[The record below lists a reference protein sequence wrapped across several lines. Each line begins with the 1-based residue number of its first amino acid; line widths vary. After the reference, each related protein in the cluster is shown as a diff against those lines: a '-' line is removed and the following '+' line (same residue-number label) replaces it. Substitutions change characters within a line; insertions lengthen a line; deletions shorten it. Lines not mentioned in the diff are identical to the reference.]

1 MAWIYSILIN
11 WHFTSKPYTRK
22 VHRQIHSNRCTHNHQ
37 EATVVY
43 PSLPPSSPVEN
54 MASSS
59 SYSALLRRSKLSSY
73 NPQIDQV
80 YTTSSSHLARSNF
93 GLKRPLPS
101 TTTKT
106 SPFVRITDLD
116 SREGRTV
123 FRKASRE
130 NSYVKRMGEIKVGLQ
145 SEAYTSLGGKKWDP
159 PQIMS
164 RFVPESLSG
173 IGSAKVGGSIKSPQ
187 QAREEEKVSRTPN
200 FLIMSEGQFDHFLE
214 SLEGRREEFK
224 QFVAEETAK
233 SSTTGRVDEDF
244 DLYAHAQSNPN
255 ELVRLVERFLR
266 SSSSSSST
274 TSPSSETPLP
284 QIHPTLAL
292 QYATPTPLESALA
305 SPIPGRLLGPSPI
318 NNFNRSSSG
327 PLSSYRHGS
336 GQELY
341 SSVLSTIS
349 PLNSQNS
356 GGLPTTTFYPDA
368 SSIRSNVPGRA
379 NFRLTRPTINP
390 TGYAQKTAFTSSG
403 LRKSAEFRPA
413 TAEYEPRLLG
423 LRAVDL
429 QPVVDTPNYTSNSPA
444 LRHPIGSPLYSGS
457 LPPDLSP
464 RDSFGLTRGGSNKGG
479 SKGSAAK
486 GLSEYF
492 DQRPSGE
499 SYKSLGVN
507 QRGPVDLL
515 AGRKKNRTKEEQERW
530 LATRESLMQDRKN
543 DNQRMSGSR
552 KGGQKKGQGRK
563 MDAKEALIERLQSLL
578 QEK

>member
-1 MAWIYSILIN
+1 MA
-11 WHFTSKPYTRK
+11 
-22 VHRQIHSNRCTHNHQ
+22 
-37 EATVVY
+37 
-43 PSLPPSSPVEN
+43 
-54 MASSS
+54 ASSS

-145 SEAYTSLGGKKWDP
+145 SEAYTSMGGKRWDP
-159 PQIMS
+159 PQVIS
-164 RFVPESLSG
+164 RFVPQSLSG

-187 QAREEEKVSRTPN
+187 QVIEEETLSRTPN
-200 FLIMSEGQFDHFLE
+200 FLTMSEGQFDHFLE

-233 SSTTGRVDEDF
+233 SSTSGQVDPDF

-266 SSSSSSST
+266 SPSSSSSST
-274 TSPSSETPLP
+274 SPSSKTPLP

-305 SPIPGRLLGPSPI
+305 SPIPGRLLGPSPV
-318 NNFNRSSSG
+318 NNFNRSSG
-327 PLSSYRHGS
+327 PLSSYRQGS

-429 QPVVDTPNYTSNSPA
+429 QPVVDTPTYTSNSPA

-464 RDSFGLTRGGSNKGG
+464 RDSFGSTRNQKGG
-479 SKGSAAK
+479 SKASPR
-486 GLSEYF
+486 GLSDYF

-543 DNQRMSGSR
+543 DNRMLSGSQR
-552 KGGQKKGQGRK
+552 KGGQKKGGQGQGRK